1 MLPTSPLDTV
11 IKKIDENAQ
20 FSQLSNSSTQKI
32 VFTDIKG
39 KPLPRKPFLGSY
51 FSFLVSTKNVAE
63 FSIPGFEISDFS
75 TRRHIPVSI
84 GCKISCPVGHEA
96 KIASKLSEANT
107 PAIAFENKVNAWLD
121 KEKKRFSF
129 DDFSGNPAKYFL
141 QIKESVENKINSE
154 IGLVAELSLSFS
166 KNSLDQLKTIEI
178 RTSNLLVLVL
188 DYDDQIKLGF
198 KAKLIVDQDNIIN
211 AILSVNIQ
219 NDLEE
224 LLKKE
229 VRNYFRKNVFL
240 YDYCYN
246 LAEIRSRLFENLDN
260 FLAQYGRE
268 IEYLLLEI
276 DESFLMPEVPQI
288 KYDVVCDIQEYPESI
303 IIKNKFEL
311 EPRYA
316 DVAIYHKNKI
326 QVTDLQN
333 WFKSKL
339 EKIIKKQLFDS
350 RYTDLSL
357 NFEPIARNIRERLED
372 EAKRVGY
379 SVRLITTTPDLP
391 IYKLRN
397 FSFKVSDIFSTK
409 YYNVQVKLEIIISGK
424 IKDLSNIKDLI
435 NSRIDIESL
444 MKEKVHDSVS
454 QLLHTTEPE
463 HFYFHFEYSQEG
475 KSVKAE
481 LIERITKILKNEFY
495 ASEISVI
502 PKMLDTDL
510 TERFHKLQ
518 NQLNFF
524 EIVIDSLQDLKESV
538 TYQGSFRIERVAQD
552 KWHIFQARE
561 HSIDEIQ
568 YYLERFL
575 LSRLKTLASDD
586 LKFKDPLRLQKAEE
600 SISALAQEEIAEQ
613 FGVELKISALDRLR
627 TDQDNNWHAAWATAA
642 QDEFTE
648 ILEEI
653 KTNSELRAVDK
664 QLLADQLASKRIEL
678 QNLQTELQGALTLE
692 GNEDEIENIQEK
704 IKSTQAV
711 VSEILGRYQ
720 ERSKIARQRFQ
731 TSVPTLPAQD
741 GFDTLRSVSSV
752 RMKHELSSSTSTNQ
766 QLRKH
771 RKEALNPQDAGSA
784 VIEEDRTSKMSEPRF
799 PIVLLLDTSVSMSNS
814 RLNEFEEGFSLF
826 QETISQNETAYYQI
840 EMAVITL
847 GGTPQVMQNFSSV
860 TTSTLSSLSLG
871 GMNATGQGIEL
882 ALRLLDTRLQAY
894 KRDAIRHYPAWLF
907 MITASVPD
915 DSWSNAAKLLKLYD
929 ERGDLSFFT
938 VTLPGINLG
947 ILREISPPRIPPVSL
962 KQPQISQLFSWL
974 SEATTRVTNS
984 PLGSTVNLPDIS
996 SWAQI

>member
-1 MLPTSPLDTV
+1 MLPTSPLDAV

-20 FSQLSNSSTQKI
+20 FSQFSNSSAQKI

-39 KPLPRKPFLGSY
+39 KPLSRKPFWGGY

-63 FSIPGFEISDFS
+63 FSIPGFEISDFG
-75 TRRHIPVSI
+75 TRRCIPVSI

-96 KIASKLSEANT
+96 KIASKLSEADT

-121 KEKKRFSF
+121 KEKKKFPF
-129 DDFSGNPAKYFL
+129 DVFSGNPAKYFL

-166 KNSLDQLKTIEI
+166 RNSLDQLKSIEI
-178 RTSNLLVLVL
+178 KTSNLLVLVL
-188 DYDDQIKLGF
+188 DYNDQINLGF
-198 KAKLIVDQDNIIN
+198 KAKLIVEKDKIIN
-211 AILSVNIQ
+211 AILSINIQ
-219 NDLEE
+219 NDLEK
-224 LLKKE
+224 LLKE
-229 VRNYFRKNVFL
+229 EIRNYFRKNISL

-246 LAEIRSRLFENLDN
+246 LVEIRSRLIEHLDN

-276 DESFLMPEVPQI
+276 DKSLLMPEVPQI

-316 DVAIYHKNKI
+316 NVAVYHRSQI
-326 QVTDLQN
+326 TDLQN

-339 EKIIKKQLFDS
+339 EKIVKKQLFDS

-397 FSFKVSDIFSTK
+397 FSFKVSGIFSTK

-424 IKDLSNIKDLI
+424 IKDLSDIKDLI
-435 NSRIDIESL
+435 NSRVDIESL
-444 MKEKVHDSVS
+444 MIEKVHDSVS

-475 KSVKAE
+475 KSVKTE
-481 LIERITKILKNEFY
+481 LIERIARILESEFY

-524 EIVIDSLQDLKESV
+524 EIVIDSLRDLKESV
-538 TYQGSFRIERVAQD
+538 TYRGSFRIERVAQD

-561 HSIDEIQ
+561 HSINEIQ

-586 LKFKDPLRLQKAEE
+586 LKFKDPLKLQEAEE

-627 TDQDNNWHAAWATAA
+627 TDQDNNWNAAWATSA

-704 IKSTQAV
+704 IESTQAV

-731 TSVPTLPAQD
+731 TPVPTLPSQD
-741 GFDTLRSVSSV
+741 GFDTLRSFSSV
-752 RMKHELSSSTSTNQ
+752 RKKHELNSSTNTNQ
-766 QLRKH
+766 QLQKH

-814 RLNEFEEGFSLF
+814 RLNEFEEGFSLL
-826 QETISQNETAYYQI
+826 QQIISQNEITYYQI
-840 EMAVITL
+840 EIAVITL

-860 TTSTLSSLSLG
+860 TASTLSSLRLG
-871 GMNATGQGIEL
+871 GINATGQGIEL
-882 ALRLLDTRLQAY
+882 ALSLLDTRLQAY

-915 DSWSNAAKLLKLYD
+915 DSWSNAAKLLKLHD

-938 VTLPGINLG
+938 VALPGINLG
-947 ILREISPPRIPPVSL
+947 VLREISPPRIPPVSL
-962 KQPQISQLFSWL
+962 KQSQISQLFSWL
-974 SEATTRVTNS
+974 SEATTQVTNS